1 MSRRATCCPRTAQY
15 STRWPSNPSSG
26 AEPSSKFSG
35 PRLPGGSLC
44 RTAGERRGLRRQVVV
59 DSGTSLLRRSL
70 ASLSRWGAV
79 EAGTV
84 DPEVVEEGDSGFV
97 GAFDEELG
105 EVEVEG

>member
-1 MSRRATCCPRTAQY
+1 
-15 STRWPSNPSSG
+15 
-26 AEPSSKFSG
+26 
-35 PRLPGGSLC
+35 
-44 RTAGERRGLRRQVVV
+44 
-59 DSGTSLLRRSL
+59 L